1 MSAAKTSDKKT
12 SPATIKAI
20 KAKFP
25 NENLAK
31 ANFTEVGVG
40 GVKTDGK
47 GKKSKPSVYYIN
59 PEFKRLD
66 GTFGPLYLDF
76 TQQILGSGL
85 KLPPKTDADKA
96 SYLQIV
102 FRRLNA
108 EEFEKSDYN
117 KEDVQTLLK
126 ENAEF
131 IDALDIIYD
140 ELQKMIQ
147 TEILRHKDKK
157 FEWPSATRTINMF
170 CQKYRLDEKQEAQ
183 IDDVDDDGNPK
194 PADPNAGKIKL
205 DNPLYRIRI
214 PLERNQ
220 NKVKRFGYVDGT
232 GNFKYSITDLQKTQ
246 REAAKRTD
254 KKSRIVE
261 IPARVISKGQ
271 AIDINNYNAQHFVTY
286 MSLTNGTLRPAR
298 ITISMYGVSSAME
311 AARLAVWHHKKL
323 SNEPIDQDA
332 LDACAKI
339 GVTNTAED
347 VEIPLDEPSAKTGHV
362 QLDEDEA
369 ELETRKKSSSKKY
382 ADDSGDELPK
392 KPSKKMIQQPDS
404 DDDSQLAQQR
414 NLAAES
420 RAKSKVKAKTKA
432 EAAKVSLKKAPVLS
446 DNEDE
451 EQQETEEEQHD
462 E

>member
-102 FRRLNA
+102 FRRLTA

-126 ENAEF
+126 ENSEF
-131 IDALDIIYD
+131 IDALDIVYE

-147 TEILRHKDKK
+147 SEILRHKDKK

-170 CQKYRLDEKQEAQ
+170 CQKYRLDEKQETV
-183 IDDVDDDGNPK
+183 IDDIDDDGNPK

-214 PLERNQ
+214 PLERTQ
-220 NKVKRFGYVDGT
+220 NKIKRFGYQDST

-261 IPARVISKGQ
+261 IPARVVSKGQ

-323 SNEPIDQDA
+323 TNEPIDQEV
-332 LDACAKI
+332 LDSCAKI
-339 GVTNTAED
+339 GVTNTADD
-347 VEIPLDEPSAKTGHV
+347 VEIPLDEPTAKTGHV

-369 ELETRKKSSSKKY
+369 ELESRKKSSSKKY
-382 ADDSGDELPK
+382 AEDSGDELPAR

-404 DDDSQLAQQR
+404 DDDEQLAQQR
-414 NLAAES
+414 
-420 RAKSKVKAKTKA
+420 AKSKAKAKAKA
-432 EAAKVSLKKAPVLS
+432 EAAKVSLKKAPVVS
-446 DNEDE
+446 DNEE
-451 EQQETEEEQHD
+451 EQQDTEEEPQD

>member
-1 MSAAKTSDKKT
+1 M
-12 SPATIKAI
+12 
-20 KAKFP
+20 
-25 NENLAK
+25 
-31 ANFTEVGVG
+31 
-40 GVKTDGK
+40 
-47 GKKSKPSVYYIN
+47 
-59 PEFKRLD
+59 
-66 GTFGPLYLDF
+66 
-76 TQQILGSGL
+76 
-85 KLPPKTDADKA
+85 
-96 SYLQIV
+96 
-102 FRRLNA
+102 
-108 EEFEKSDYN
+108 
-117 KEDVQTLLK
+117 
-126 ENAEF
+126 
-131 IDALDIIYD
+131 
-140 ELQKMIQ
+140 
-147 TEILRHKDKK
+147 
-157 FEWPSATRTINMF
+157 
-170 CQKYRLDEKQEAQ
+170 
-183 IDDVDDDGNPK
+183 
-194 PADPNAGKIKL
+194 
-205 DNPLYRIRI
+205 
-214 PLERNQ
+214 
-220 NKVKRFGYVDGT
+220 DGT

-382 ADDSGDELPK
+382 ADDSGDELPTK

-404 DDDSQLAQQR
+404 DDEDAHRSAR
-414 NLAAES
+414 NA
-420 RAKSKVKAKTKA
+420 KVKAKAKA

-451 EQQETEEEQHD
+451 EHQDTEEEQLD